1 MNRVLTKLTELDRRN
16 KRALQML
23 ADAAL
28 MVLCFVIAMTLR
40 LESIAFLTSIPIWLS
55 LLPAVMGTLVL
66 FHFLDLYRSVIRY
79 INAHVLR
86 AIMIGVFASAL
97 FLFTSS
103 QILSAPVP
111 RSVPGIYALLLF
123 FTTSRVRFLMQSLF
137 RKNRQRDRQPV
148 IIYGAGEAGRQL
160 ATALEHDCE

>member
-40 LESIAFLTSIPIWLS
+40 LESTAFLTSIPIWLA
-55 LLPAVMGTLVL
+55 LLPTVMGTLVL

-86 AIMIGVFASAL
+86 AIIIGAMPESW
-97 FLFTSS
+97 
-103 QILSAPVP
+103 
-111 RSVPGIYALLLF
+111 
-123 FTTSRVRFLMQSLF
+123 
-137 RKNRQRDRQPV
+137 
-148 IIYGAGEAGRQL
+148 
-160 ATALEHDCE
+160 